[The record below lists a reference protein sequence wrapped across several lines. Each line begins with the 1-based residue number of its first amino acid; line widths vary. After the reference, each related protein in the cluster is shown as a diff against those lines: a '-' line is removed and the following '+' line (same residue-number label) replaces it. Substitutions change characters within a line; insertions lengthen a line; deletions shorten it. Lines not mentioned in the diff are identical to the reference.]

1 MAQMRSGVTG
11 PAPPDRWSDLR
22 LRVLSAAILAPVA
35 LACIWAGSVWFAGLV
50 LVVSVAVAQEW
61 LSLCRW
67 RLTPLSLTIFA
78 ALPIGVIATAGQ
90 AVLAGILILAL
101 AFAAALV
108 LARRAGADVLA
119 PFGVPYL
126 GLACIALVWLREAT
140 DAGRANVITLLLI
153 VWASDIGAYIAGRAV
168 GGPKLAPKISPGKT
182 VSGAIGGLLAA
193 MAVGAIAA
201 IYAGLNPPMRSAL
214 LAGLTGCLAQTGDLF
229 ESGLKRRF
237 GVKDSGRL
245 IPGHGGALDRLDA
258 LIAAAPFAAL
268 LALILGGGVV
278 IW

>member
-1 MAQMRSGVTG
+1 
-11 PAPPDRWSDLR
+11 
-22 LRVLSAAILAPVA
+22 VA
-35 LACIWAGSVWFAGLV
+35 LACIWAGSVWFAALV

-67 RLTPLSLTIFA
+67 RLTPVSLAVFA
-78 ALPIGVIATAGQ
+78 ALPIGVVAAASH
-90 AVLAGILILAL
+90 AVLAALLILAL
-101 AFAAALV
+101 AFAAALI
-108 LARRAGADVLA
+108 LARRAGADTLA

-126 GLACIALVWLREAT
+126 GLACVALVWLREAT

-153 VWASDIGAYIAGRAV
+153 VWASDIGAYIGGRAV
-168 GGPKLAPKISPGKT
+168 GGPKLAPRISPGKT

-193 MAVGAIAA
+193 MAMGAIAA
-201 IYAGLNPPMRSAL
+201 MYAGLNPSWRSAL
-214 LAGLTGCLAQTGDLF
+214 LAGLTGCLAQAGDLL

>member
-1 MAQMRSGVTG
+1 MPTVMTG
-11 PAPPDRWSDLR
+11 PVPTGRWSDLR
-22 LRVLSAAILAPVA
+22 LRILSAAIIAPVA
-35 LACIWAGSVWFAGLV
+35 LVCIWAGSVWFAAFV
-50 LVVSVAVAQEW
+50 LVVSVALAQEW
-61 LSLCRW
+61 LSLCGW
-67 RLTPLSLTIFA
+67 RLTPVSLAVFA
-78 ALPIGVIATAGQ
+78 SLPLGVIATAGH
-90 AVLAGILILAL
+90 AVLAGLLILAL

-108 LARRAGADVLA
+108 LARRAGADALA

-153 VWASDIGAYIAGRAV
+153 VWASDIGAYIAGRMV
-168 GGPKLAPKISPGKT
+168 GGPKLAPTISPGKT

-193 MAVGAIAA
+193 VAVGAIAA
-201 IYAGLNPPMRSAL
+201 MYAGLNPPWRSAL
-214 LAGLTGCLAQTGDLF
+214 LAGLVGCLAQAGDLF

-245 IPGHGGALDRLDA
+245 IPGHGGVLDRLDA
-258 LIAAAPFAAL
+258 LIAAAPFGAL

>member
-1 MAQMRSGVTG
+1 MAHMRSGVTG
-11 PAPPDRWSDLR
+11 PAPAGRWSDLR
-22 LRVLSAAILAPVA
+22 LRVLSAAILAPLA
-35 LACIWAGSVWFAGLV
+35 LACIWAGGVWFAGLV
-50 LVVSVAVAQEW
+50 LVVSVAVGQEW

-78 ALPIGVIATAGQ
+78 TLPIAVVATAGH
-90 AVLAGILILAL
+90 AALAGILILAL

-126 GLACIALVWLREAT
+126 GLACVALVWLREAT

-201 IYAGLNPPMRSAL
+201 MYAGLNPPLRSAL
-214 LAGLTGCLAQTGDLF
+214 LAGLTGCLAQAGDLF

-237 GVKDSGRL
+237 GVKNSGRL